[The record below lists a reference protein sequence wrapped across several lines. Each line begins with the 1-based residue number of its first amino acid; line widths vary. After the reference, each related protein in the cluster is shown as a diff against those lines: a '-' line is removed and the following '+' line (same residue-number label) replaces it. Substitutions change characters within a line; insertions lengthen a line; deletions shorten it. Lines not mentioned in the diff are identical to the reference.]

1 MRDFLNF
8 ILNFIGSSTLTDD
21 EFLEFSALDFGN
33 NLGTFTALKMLLIER
48 DEATET
54 EDRLKY
60 YFLGKGVAGIADD
73 VVDAPR
79 SNIFIGAAL

>member
-8 ILNFIGSSTLTDD
+8 VLNFIGSSTLTDD
-21 EFLEFSALDFGN
+21 EFLDFDGLDFGN
-33 NLGTFTALKMLLIER
+33 NLVTFTALKMLLIER

-54 EDRLKY
+54 TDRLKY
-60 YFLGKGVAGIADD
+60 YFLGKGVAGIIDD